1 MPARMFFCPRLG
13 WSLYYGLSVALL
25 VGGFSSGCSSRETA
39 VAAGNRTQ
47 TLHVNNSAEPRDL
60 DPHTTTIPADINVI
74 RAIMEGLCEVDPI
87 TCLPIPGVATTWS
100 VSADGLTWTF
110 HLRPNARWS
119 NNDPVTARDFVYA
132 YRRILAPDLGAEFR
146 DQFYILK
153 NAEAFA
159 TGKLTDFSQ
168 VGVSAPDDQT
178 LILLLVQ
185 PVPYLPTLVT
195 QICWYPLHRATIE
208 KYGRIDQRGT
218 AWTRPGNHVGN
229 GAFTLSDWTPNQN
242 LRVSKSTTYWDRTH
256 VTLNAAVFYPI
267 GNPSVGEA
275 AFRAGQLHIALPP
288 VAKIVAAQKDPALAP
303 LLHDGVALS
312 TAILRLNCHRP
323 PFTDA
328 RVRRA
333 LALAIDRTQ
342 IAQRIIHS
350 NTAAVSFTPPG
361 CAGYTADPGIGTD
374 IAEARRLLAAAGF
387 PEGRGFPK
395 TEVIFYSYHGTEQP
409 VAEALQQM
417 WRSQLGINVSLVQ
430 QEMKTAISAR
440 RSRSYDILAGFWN
453 GDYLDPAT
461 FLDVFLT
468 GGGNNQTDWSSPAYD
483 RLIAESTRTVDP
495 TARYAILRRA
505 EAILLAEAP
514 VIPLYHVP
522 MRRFHAPSVRGWHE
536 NLLDLHPLK
545 FVSLAP

>member
-1 MPARMFFCPRLG
+1 VAAEGCYSVGQIRRENNGKSCERTPQGWHVANGSPSPPTRRL
-13 WSLYYGLSVALL
+13 
-25 VGGFSSGCSSRETA
+25 A

-208 KYGRIDQRGT
+208 KYGRIDERLDS
-218 AWTRPGNHVGN
+218 PVG
-229 GAFTLSDWTPNQN
+229 
-242 LRVSKSTTYWDRTH
+242 
-256 VTLNAAVFYPI
+256 
-267 GNPSVGEA
+267 
-275 AFRAGQLHIALPP
+275 
-288 VAKIVAAQKDPALAP
+288 
-303 LLHDGVALS
+303 
-312 TAILRLNCHRP
+312 
-323 PFTDA
+323 
-328 RVRRA
+328 
-333 LALAIDRTQ
+333 
-342 IAQRIIHS
+342 
-350 NTAAVSFTPPG
+350 
-361 CAGYTADPGIGTD
+361 
-374 IAEARRLLAAAGF
+374 
-387 PEGRGFPK
+387 
-395 TEVIFYSYHGTEQP
+395 
-409 VAEALQQM
+409 
-417 WRSQLGINVSLVQ
+417 
-430 QEMKTAISAR
+430 
-440 RSRSYDILAGFWN
+440 
-453 GDYLDPAT
+453 
-461 FLDVFLT
+461 
-468 GGGNNQTDWSSPAYD
+468 
-483 RLIAESTRTVDP
+483 
-495 TARYAILRRA
+495 
-505 EAILLAEAP
+505 
-514 VIPLYHVP
+514 
-522 MRRFHAPSVRGWHE
+522 RFV
-536 NLLDLHPLK
+536 LK
-545 FVSLAP
+545 P

>member
-1 MPARMFFCPRLG
+1 MPSRMIFCSRLG
-13 WSLYYGLSVALL
+13 WPHAYRLCAALL
-25 VGGFSSGCSSRETA
+25 LFVGLSGCSSRENA

-74 RAIMEGLCEVDPI
+74 RAVMEGLCEVDPI
-87 TCLPIPGVATTWS
+87 TCQPIPGVATTWS

-110 HLRPNARWS
+110 HLRPEGRWS
-119 NNDPVTARDFVYA
+119 NNDPLTAQDFVYA
-132 YRRILAPDLGAEFR
+132 YRRILAPALGAEFR

-153 NAEAFA
+153 NAEAYA
-159 TGKLTDFSQ
+159 TGKLSDFSQ
-168 VGVSAPDDQT
+168 VGVSAPDDHT
-178 LILLLVQ
+178 LILSLGQ

-195 QICWYPLHRATIE
+195 QICWFPLHRATIE

-267 GNPSVGEA
+267 ENPSVGEA
-275 AFRAGQLHIALPP
+275 AFRAGQLHIAIPP

-350 NTAAVSFTPPG
+350 NTPAASFTPPG
-361 CAGYTADPGIGTD
+361 CAGYTADPGVGTD

-417 WRSQLGINVSLVQ
+417 WRSQLGINVALVQ

-468 GGGNNQTDWSSPAYD
+468 DGGNNQTDWSSPSYD
-483 RLIAESTRTVDP
+483 RLIAESTRTVDQ
-495 TARYAILRRA
+495 TARYALLRRA

-522 MRRFHAPSVRGWHE
+522 MRRFHAASVRGWHE

-545 FVSLAP
+545 FVALTP

>member
-1 MPARMFFCPRLG
+1 MFFRPRLS
-13 WSLYYGLSVALL
+13 WSHVFHLSAALL
-25 VGGFSSGCSSRETA
+25 FGVIFSGCSSRESA
-39 VAAGNRTQ
+39 VVAGNRTQ

-87 TCLPIPGVATTWS
+87 TCQPIPGVAATWS
-100 VSADGLTWTF
+100 VSPDGLTWTF
-110 HLRPNARWS
+110 HLRLDARWS
-119 NNDPVTARDFVYA
+119 NNEPVTAHDFVYA
-132 YRRILAPDLGAEFR
+132 YRRILAPALGAEFR
-146 DQFYILK
+146 DQFHILK
-153 NAEAFA
+153 NAEAYA
-159 TGKLTDFSQ
+159 TGKLTDFNA
-168 VGVSAPDDQT
+168 VGVRAIDDHT
-178 LILLLVQ
+178 LMLTLHQ

-208 KYGRIDQRGT
+208 KHGRIDQRGT

-229 GAFTLSDWTPNQN
+229 GAFTLAAWTPNQN
-242 LRVSKSTTYWDRTH
+242 LRVTKSATYWDRAH

-267 GNPSVGEA
+267 ENPSVGEA
-275 AFRAGQLHIALPP
+275 AFRAGQLHIAIPP

-312 TAILRLNCHRP
+312 TAILRLNCQRP

-333 LALAIDRTQ
+333 LALSIDRTQ
-342 IAQRIIHS
+342 LAQRIIHS
-350 NTAAVSFTPPG
+350 NTPATSFTPPA
-361 CAGYTADPGIGTD
+361 CAGYTADPGVGTD
-374 IAEARRLLAAAGF
+374 IVEARRLLAAAGF

-417 WRSQLGINVSLVQ
+417 WRSQLGIDVALVQ

-440 RSRSYDILAGFWN
+440 RSRSYEILAGFWN

-468 GGGNNQTDWSSPAYD
+468 NGGNNQTGWSSPAYD
-483 RLIAESTRTVDP
+483 RLIAESTRTVDQ
-495 TARYAILRRA
+495 TARYTLLRHA

-522 MRRFHAPSVRGWHE
+522 MRRFHAASVRGWHE

-545 FVSLAP
+545 FFSLAP

>member
-1 MPARMFFCPRLG
+1 MFRPNLSGSERAVFLG
-13 WSLYYGLSVALL
+13 AWLLLSV
-25 VGGFSSGCSSRETA
+25 VISGCSSRETA
-39 VAAGNRTQ
+39 VESGNRTQ

-74 RAIMEGLCEVDPI
+74 RAVMEGLCEVDPI
-87 TCLPIPGVATTWS
+87 TCQPIPGVATTWT
-100 VSADGLTWTF
+100 VSSDGLTWTF
-110 HLRPNARWS
+110 HLRPDARWS
-119 NNDPVTARDFVYA
+119 NNDPVTAHDFVFA
-132 YRRILAPDLGAEFR
+132 YRRMLAPALGAEFR
-146 DQFYILK
+146 DQFHILK
-153 NAEAFA
+153 NAEAYA
-159 TGKLTDFSQ
+159 TGKLTDFNA
-168 VGVSAPDDQT
+168 VGVRASDDHT
-178 LILLLVQ
+178 LILTLHQ

-208 KYGRIDQRGT
+208 KHGRIDQRGT

-229 GAFTLSDWTPNQN
+229 GAFTLAAWTPNQN
-242 LRVSKSTTYWDRTH
+242 LRVTQSATYWDRAH

-267 GNPSVGEA
+267 ENPSVGEA
-275 AFRAGQLHIALPP
+275 AFRAGQLHIAIPP

-312 TAILRLNCHRP
+312 TAILRLNCQRP

-342 IAQRIIHS
+342 LAQRIIHS
-350 NTAAVSFTPPG
+350 NTPANSFTPPA
-361 CAGYTADPGIGTD
+361 CAGYTADPGVGTD

-417 WRSQLGINVSLVQ
+417 WRTQLGIDVALVQ

-440 RSRSYDILAGFWN
+440 RSRSYEILAGFWN

-468 GGGNNQTDWSSPAYD
+468 DGGNNQTGWSSPAYD
-483 RLIAESTRTVDP
+483 RLIAESTRTVDQA
-495 TARYAILRRA
+495 ARYALLRRA

-522 MRRFHAPSVRGWHE
+522 MRRFHAASVRGWHE